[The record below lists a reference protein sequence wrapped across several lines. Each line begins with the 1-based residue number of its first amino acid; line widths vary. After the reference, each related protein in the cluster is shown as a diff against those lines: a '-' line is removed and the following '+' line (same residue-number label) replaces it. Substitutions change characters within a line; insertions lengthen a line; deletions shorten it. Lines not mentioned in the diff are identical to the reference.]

1 MRGFL
6 KSDLKIL
13 KSSKFVHKITE
24 SQVVFSDNF
33 KRLVLENPIEG
44 MTRRE
49 MFNSLLNVDC
59 FDKKFVDECLSR
71 WRRKIKL
78 DGDVTPKKRGRKKSL
93 ESMTIEELRAETA
106 YQKEVIAHLKKLRG
120 LGDDEL

>member
-1 MRGFL
+1 MRGL
-6 KSDLKIL
+6 SKSDLKTL
-13 KSSKFVHKITE
+13 KSSKFVQKITE
-24 SQVVFSDNF
+24 SQVVFSDHF
-33 KRLVLENPIEG
+33 KRLVLENPVEG
-44 MTRRE
+44 MTQRE

-71 WRRKIKL
+71 WRRKIKY